1 MLFLSLM
8 KSKKET
14 SPVRSRDKV
23 IQSLYE
29 IELSGSDL
37 KDILA
42 DLALQSRYPHF
53 KDLLTGV
60 INSKED
66 IDTVLADNMDRKL
79 SSLDPI
85 ERNTLRLATYELL
98 YTKTDAP
105 IIINESIRLSKKY
118 GAVDGHKYVNA
129 VLDRIYKSIS
139 E

>member
-1 MLFLSLM
+1 M

-29 IELSGSDL
+29 IELSGADF

-60 INSKED
+60 INSRED
-66 IDTVLADNMDRKL
+66 IDNMLAKNMDRKL

-129 VLDRIYKSIS
+129 VLDRIYKSNS

>member
-1 MLFLSLM
+1 M

-66 IDTVLADNMDRKL
+66 IDTILANNMDRKL
-79 SSLDPI
+79 ASLDPI

-129 VLDRIYKSIS
+129 VLDRIYKSNS

>member
-1 MLFLSLM
+1 M

-53 KDLLTGV
+53 KDLLSGV

-66 IDTVLADNMDRKL
+66 IDTILANNMDRKL
-79 SSLDPI
+79 ASLDPI

-129 VLDRIYKSIS
+129 VLDRIYKSNS

>member
-1 MLFLSLM
+1 M

-60 INSKED
+60 INSKEN
-66 IDTVLADNMDRKL
+66 IDTILANNMDRKL

-129 VLDRIYKSIS
+129 VLDRIYKSNS

>member
-1 MLFLSLM
+1 M

-29 IELSGSDL
+29 IELSGSEL

-53 KDLLTGV
+53 KDLLSGV

-66 IDTVLADNMDRKL
+66 IDAILADNMDRKL

-129 VLDRIYKSIS
+129 VLDRIYKSNS